1 MPNANGIPIIDLS
14 NPLNVLVALILY
26 ILVLFLAKEI
36 KRSNVTCIMLL
47 SFLTII
53 VGHCIEYV
61 MSGDSTGTITK
72 TLANCIA
79 VDFVFTFLS
88 FIGYLWMDD
97 VEARERKLKSIDNS
111 LDWFW
116 KKV

>member
-1 MPNANGIPIIDLS
+1 MPIINLS
-14 NPLNVLVALILY
+14 NPFNILVALILY
-26 ILVLFLAKEI
+26 ILIVFLAKEI

-47 SFLTII
+47 AFLTII
-53 VGHCIEYV
+53 VGHCVEFV
-61 MSGDSTGTITK
+61 MVQDSTGVITK

-88 FIGYLWMDD
+88 FIAYLWMDD
-97 VEARERKLKSIDNS
+97 VETKDKKLKSIDNS

>member
-1 MPNANGIPIIDLS
+1 MPIINLS
-14 NPLNVLVALILY
+14 NPFNILVALILY
-26 ILVLFLAKEI
+26 ILILFLAKEI

-47 SFLTII
+47 AFLTII
-53 VGHCIEYV
+53 VGHCIEFV
-61 MSGDSTGTITK
+61 MVQDPTGVITS

-88 FIGYLWMDD
+88 FIAYLWIDD
-97 VEARERKLKSIDNS
+97 VESKDRKLKSIDNS

>member
-1 MPNANGIPIIDLS
+1 MPIINLS
-14 NPLNVLVALILY
+14 NPFNILVALILY
-26 ILVLFLAKEI
+26 ILVLYLAREI

-47 SFLTII
+47 AFLTII

-61 MSGDSTGTITK
+61 MVQDPTGVITS

-88 FIGYLWMDD
+88 FIAYLWMDD
-97 VEARERKLKSIDNS
+97 VETKDRKLKSIDNS

>member
-1 MPNANGIPIIDLS
+1 MVPIIDLS
-14 NPLNVLVALILY
+14 NPLNVLVALIIY

-47 SFLTII
+47 AFLTII

-61 MSGDSTGTITK
+61 MVNDSTGTVTK

-79 VDFVFTFLS
+79 VDFVFTFIC

-97 VEARERKLKSIDNS
+97 VEAKERKIKSIDNS
-111 LDWFW
+111 LEWFW

>member
-1 MPNANGIPIIDLS
+1 MPIINLA
-14 NPLNVLVALILY
+14 NPFNILVALILF

-47 SFLTII
+47 AFLTII

-61 MSGDSTGTITK
+61 MVKDPTGEITA

-79 VDFVFTFLS
+79 VDFVFSFLS
-88 FIGYLWMDD
+88 FIAFLWMDD
-97 VEARERKLKSIDNS
+97 VEAKERKIKSIDNS
-111 LDWFW
+111 LEWFW

>member
-1 MPNANGIPIIDLS
+1 MPIIDFS
-14 NPLNVLVALILY
+14 QPLNVLVALILFL
-26 ILVLFLAKEI
+26 LVLFLAKEI

-47 SFLTII
+47 AFLTII

-61 MSGDSTGTITK
+61 IVQDPTGAILK
-72 TLANCIA
+72 TLSNCIA
-79 VDFVFTFLS
+79 VDFVFIFLS
-88 FIGYLWMDD
+88 FIAYLWMDD
-97 VEARERKLKSIDNS
+97 VESKDKKIKSVDNS

>member
-1 MPNANGIPIIDLS
+1 MPIIDFS

-26 ILVLFLAKEI
+26 ILIVFLAREI

-47 SFLTII
+47 AFLTII
-53 VGHCIEYV
+53 VGHCIEYALV
-61 MSGDSTGTITK
+61 QDSIGEITSK
-72 TLANCIA
+72 LANCIA

-88 FIGYLWMDD
+88 FIAYLWMDD
-97 VEARERKLKSIDNS
+97 VEAKAKKIKSIDNS
-111 LDWFW
+111 LEWFW

>member
-1 MPNANGIPIIDLS
+1 MPIIDLS
-14 NPLNVLVALILY
+14 NPYNVLVAVILY
-26 ILVLFLAKEI
+26 ILVLFLAREI

-47 SFLTII
+47 AFLTII
-53 VGHCIEYV
+53 VGHCVEYV
-61 MSGDSTGTITK
+61 IIQDPTGEITT

-88 FIGYLWMDD
+88 FIAYLWMDD
-97 VEARERKLKSIDNS
+97 VEAKDRKIKSIDNS